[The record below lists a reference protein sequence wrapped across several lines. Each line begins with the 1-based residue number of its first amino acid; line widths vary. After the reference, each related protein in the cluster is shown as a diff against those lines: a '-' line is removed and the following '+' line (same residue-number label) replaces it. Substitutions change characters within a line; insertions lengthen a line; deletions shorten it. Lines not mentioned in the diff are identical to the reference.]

1 LLAGIFVM
9 MLIGVAVLTFFFVK
23 LQSARYTN
31 YSTAS
36 ALQMSDV
43 IKRSIEYSMLLNRR
57 EDISNTIK
65 TIGTEPGIDGVRIY
79 NKKGEISFSAQD
91 QELGTTIALTS
102 ETCIVCHQHGSTTP
116 TTPNVETLTRI
127 YTSAKGERVI
137 GIITPIKNDIRCS
150 SAPCHAHEPAQTV
163 LGILNVTLPLKETD
177 KNLAEFES
185 MQYQGG
191 IALILIVTAFT
202 GLFLWR
208 MVNIPVKKL
217 TEGTQAV
224 MEGNLDYT
232 IDVQTKDEIGIL
244 TRSFNHMTHELRRA
258 QDELKH
264 LNSTLEKR
272 VKEKTDELNRTQT
285 NIVQMEKMVSLGTLA
300 ATVAHELNNPLEGIL
315 TYAKL
320 IRRKI
325 QKEQLPDEAKA
336 EISEELM
343 IIADETSRCG
353 NIVKNLLLF
362 SRRRVG
368 ELREHNIRDIVQQT
382 AKLMDHHLMIHSIT
396 FTVEFADPLP
406 PILCDGQQISQALLA
421 LEINAVEAMPQ
432 GGELHIAVASP
443 SQTEITVAV
452 RDSGCGISPDVMPH
466 IFEPFYTTKKE
477 GKGTGLGLAVVYGI
491 IERHGGKIA
500 VQSSAAEGTTF
511 TITLPLRPP
520 LTMEEIS

>member
-1 LLAGIFVM
+1 M

-31 YSTAS
+31 YSTSS

-91 QELGTTIALTS
+91 QELGKTIALSS
-102 ETCIVCHQHGSTTP
+102 ETCIVCHQDGSRHAVTP
-116 TTPNVETLTRI
+116 EAGTLTRI
-127 YTSAKGERVI
+127 YTSPRGERVI
-137 GIITPIKNDIRCS
+137 GVTTPIMNDARCS
-150 SAPCHAHEPAQTV
+150 RAECHAHDGSQTV

-177 KNLAEFES
+177 RNLAEFEA
-185 MQYQGG
+185 MQYEGG

-224 MEGNLDYT
+224 IDGNLEYA
-232 IDVQTKDEIGIL
+232 IDVQTKDEIGTL
-244 TRSFNHMTHELRRA
+244 TQSFNHMTRELHRA
-258 QDELKH
+258 QEELKQF
-264 LNSTLEKR
+264 NATLERR
-272 VKEKTDELNRTQT
+272 VQEKTDELRRTQT
-285 NIVQMEKMVSLGTLA
+285 NIIQMEKMVSLGTLA

-320 IRRKI
+320 IRRRI
-325 QKEQLPDEAKA
+325 LKEPLPEDVKNEIADELK
-336 EISEELM
+336 L
-343 IIADETSRCG
+343 IADETSRCG

-382 AKLMDHHLMIHSIT
+382 AKLMDHHLMMHSVT
-396 FTVEFADPLP
+396 FAADFTEPLP
-406 PILCDGQQISQALLA
+406 LILCDGQQITQALLA
-421 LEINAVEAMPQ
+421 LEINATEAMPQ
-432 GGELHIAVASP
+432 GGELRLAIASP
-443 SQTEITVAV
+443 SPGEITIAV
-452 RDSGCGISPDVMPH
+452 RDSGCGISPEVMPH

-491 IERHGGKIA
+491 IERHGGTID
-500 VQSSAAEGTTF
+500 VQSTAEEGTTF
-511 TITLPLRPP
+511 TITLPVRPP
-520 LTMEEIS
+520 LTMEEIT

>member
-1 LLAGIFVM
+1 M
-9 MLIGVAVLTFFFVK
+9 MLIGVAVLTFFFVR
-23 LQSARYTN
+23 LQAERYTN

-79 NKKGEISFSAQD
+79 NKQGEISFSAQD
-91 QELGTTIALTS
+91 AELGRSIALTS
-102 ETCIVCHQHGSTTP
+102 ETCIVCHQNGAKAAIA
-116 TTPNVETLTRI
+116 PNAETLTRI
-127 YTSAKGERVI
+127 YTSAKGERLI
-137 GIITPIKNDIRCS
+137 GVITPIRNDIRCS
-150 SAPCHAHEPAQTV
+150 SAACHAHDSSQTV

-177 KNLAEFES
+177 RNIADFET
-185 MQYQGG
+185 MQYKGG

-224 MEGNLDYT
+224 IDGNLEYA
-232 IDVQTKDEIGIL
+232 IDVQTKDEIGTL
-244 TRSFNHMTHELRRA
+244 TRSFNHMTRELHRA
-258 QDELKH
+258 QEELKQF
-264 LNSTLEKR
+264 NATLEKR
-272 VKEKTDELNRTQT
+272 VQEKTDELRRTQT

-325 QKEQLPDEAKA
+325 QKEPIPEEAKA
-336 EISEELM
+336 EISEELKL
-343 IIADETSRCG
+343 IADETSRCG

-368 ELREHNIRDIVQQT
+368 ELREHNIHDIVQQT
-382 AKLMDHHLMIHSIT
+382 AKLMDHHLMMHSVT
-396 FTVEFADPLP
+396 FAADFTEPLP
-406 PILCDGQQISQALLA
+406 LIQCDGQQITQALLA
-421 LEINAVEAMPQ
+421 LEINATEAMPQ
-432 GGELHIAVASP
+432 GGELRIAVASP
-443 SQTEITVAV
+443 CADTITISV
-452 RDSGCGISPDVMPH
+452 RDTGSGISPDVMPH

-491 IERHGGKIA
+491 IERHGGKIE
-500 VQSSAAEGTTF
+500 VQSSADEGTTF
-511 TITLPLRPP
+511 TITLPVRPP
-520 LTMEEIS
+520 LTMEEIT

>member
-1 LLAGIFVM
+1 M

-23 LQSARYTN
+23 LQSERYTN

-57 EDISNTIK
+57 EDIANTIK

-79 NKKGEISFSAQD
+79 NKQGDISFSAQD
-91 QELGTTIALTS
+91 QELGTSISMTS
-102 ETCIVCHQHGSTTP
+102 QTCVVCHVNGDKHAV
-116 TTPNVETLTRI
+116 TPNAGTLTRV

-137 GIITPIKNDIRCS
+137 GVITPIRNDVRCS
-150 SAPCHAHEPAQTV
+150 SASCHAHEASQTV

-177 KNLAEFES
+177 KNLADFEA

-191 IALILIVTAFT
+191 IALILIVTGFT

-224 MEGNLDYT
+224 IDGNLDYS

-244 TRSFNHMTHELRRA
+244 TRSFNHMTKELRRA
-258 QDELKH
+258 QDDLKH
-264 LNSTLEKR
+264 LNATLEKR
-272 VKEKTDELNRTQT
+272 VQEKTDELRRTQT

-325 QKEQLPDEAKA
+325 QREAIPDEAKE
-336 EISEELM
+336 EISDELR

-368 ELREHNIRDIVQQT
+368 ELREHSIREIVQQT
-382 AKLMDHHLMIHSIT
+382 AKLIDHHLMIHSVT
-396 FTVEFADPLP
+396 FTSEFEEPLP
-406 PILCDGQQISQALLA
+406 QILCDGQQITQALLA

-432 GGELHIAVASP
+432 GGQLCLDVKPASPEGITIAVSD
-443 SQTEITVAV
+443 T
-452 RDSGCGISPDVMPH
+452 GCGISPDVMPH

-491 IERHGGKIA
+491 VERHGGTIDVKSTA
-500 VQSSAAEGTTF
+500 EEGTTF

-520 LTMEEIS
+520 LNMEEIT

>member
-1 LLAGIFVM
+1 M
-9 MLIGVAVLTFFFVK
+9 MFIGVAVLTFFFVK
-23 LQSARYTN
+23 LQSTRYTN
-31 YSTAS
+31 YSTSS

-65 TIGTEPGIDGVRIY
+65 TIGSEPGIDGVRIY
-79 NKKGEISFSAQD
+79 NKKGEISFSAREE
-91 QELGTTIALTS
+91 ELGTSIARTS
-102 ETCIVCHQHGSTTP
+102 ETCIVCHQNGSTEAVA
-116 TTPNVETLTRI
+116 PNVETLTRV
-127 YTSAKGERVI
+127 YTSSKGERVI
-137 GIITPIKNDIRCS
+137 GVITPIKNDIRCS
-150 SAPCHAHEPAQTV
+150 SAPCHAHERSQTV

-177 KNLAEFES
+177 KNLAEFET

-191 IALILIVTAFT
+191 IALIIIVTAFT
-202 GLFLWR
+202 GVFLWR

-217 TEGTQAV
+217 TEGTRAV
-224 MEGNLDYT
+224 IDGNLDYT
-232 IDVQTKDEIGIL
+232 IDVQTKDEIGLL
-244 TRSFNHMTHELRRA
+244 TQSFNHMTRELHRA
-258 QDELKH
+258 QDELKL
-264 LNSTLEKR
+264 LNATLEKR
-272 VKEKTDELNRTQT
+272 VQEKTDELHRTQT

-325 QKEQLPDEAKA
+325 LKEPIPEEAKNEMA
-336 EISEELM
+336 EELK

-382 AKLMDHHLMIHSIT
+382 AKLIDHHLMIHNVT
-396 FTVEFADPLP
+396 FAAEIAEPLP
-406 PILCDGQQISQALLA
+406 LILCDGQQISQALLA
-421 LEINAVEAMPQ
+421 LEINAVEAMPE
-432 GGELHIAVASP
+432 GGELHLGVTAP
-443 SQTEITVAV
+443 SSGEITVTV
-452 RDSGCGISPDVMPH
+452 RDTGCGISPDVMPH

-491 IERHGGKIA
+491 IERHGGKID
-500 VQSSAAEGTTF
+500 VQSTAAEGTTF

-520 LTMEEIS
+520 LTMEEIT

>member
-1 LLAGIFVM
+1 M

-57 EDISNTIK
+57 EDIANTIK

-79 NKKGEISFSAQD
+79 NKKGEICYSAQD
-91 QELGTTIALTS
+91 AELGTTIARS
-102 ETCIVCHQHGSTTP
+102 SATCSVCHQDNSSARP
-116 TTPNVETLTRI
+116 TAPDAETLTRI
-127 YTSAKGERVI
+127 FTSPKGERLI
-137 GIITPIKNDIRCS
+137 GVITPIRNNIRCS
-150 SAPCHAHEPAQTV
+150 SAACHAHEKSQTV

-185 MQYQGG
+185 MQYRGG

-208 MVNIPVKKL
+208 TVNIPVKKL
-217 TEGTQAV
+217 TDGTQAV
-224 MEGNLDYT
+224 IEGNLEYT

-244 TRSFNHMTHELRRA
+244 TRSFNHMTRELNRA
-258 QDELKH
+258 QDDLKH
-264 LNSTLEKR
+264 LNATLEKR
-272 VKEKTDELNRTQT
+272 VQEKTDELRRTQT

-320 IRRKI
+320 IRRKLEREPI
-325 QKEQLPDEAKA
+325 PDEAKK
-336 EISEELM
+336 EISEELK

-362 SRRRVG
+362 SRKRVG
-368 ELREHNIRDIVQQT
+368 ELREHNIREIIQQT
-382 AKLMDHHLMIHSIT
+382 AKLIDHHLMIHNVT
-396 FTVEFADPLP
+396 FTVDAADELP
-406 PILCDGQQISQALLA
+406 MILCDGQQISQALLA

-432 GGELHIAVASP
+432 GGQLRIAAAMP
-443 SQTEITVAV
+443 CPGEISIALSDTG
-452 RDSGCGISPDVMPH
+452 SGISPDVMPH
-466 IFEPFYTTKKE
+466 IFEPFYTTKRE

-491 IERHGGKIA
+491 IERHGGRIE
-500 VQSSAAEGTTF
+500 VQSKVNEGTTF
-511 TITLPLRPP
+511 LITLPLKPP
-520 LTMEEIS
+520 LTMDDIT

>member
-1 LLAGIFVM
+1 M

-23 LQSARYTN
+23 LQSERYTN

-36 ALQMSDV
+36 AMQMSDV

-57 EDISNTIK
+57 EDIANTIK

-91 QELGTTIALTS
+91 QELGNSIALTS
-102 ETCIVCHQHGSTTP
+102 GTCVVCHQNGSTRAIV
-116 TTPNVETLTRI
+116 PNVEMLTRI
-127 YTSAKGERVI
+127 YTSSKGERVI
-137 GIITPIKNDIRCS
+137 GVITPIKNDIRCS
-150 SAPCHAHEPAQTV
+150 SATCHAHDRSQTV
-163 LGILNVTLPLKETD
+163 LGILNVTLPLKDTD
-177 KNLAEFES
+177 KNLADFET
-185 MQYQGG
+185 MQYKGG

-217 TEGTQAV
+217 TEGTRAV
-224 MEGNLDYT
+224 IEGNLDYA

-244 TRSFNHMTHELRRA
+244 THSFNHMTRELRRA
-258 QDELKH
+258 QDDLKN

-272 VKEKTDELNRTQT
+272 VQEKTDELHRTQT

-325 QKEQLPDEAKA
+325 QKEPIAEDAKA
-336 EISEELM
+336 EISEELK

-382 AKLMDHHLMIHSIT
+382 AKLIDHHLMIHSVT
-396 FTVEFADPLP
+396 CRVEIAEPLP
-406 PILCDGQQISQALLA
+406 LILCDGQQITQALLA
-421 LEINAVEAMPQ
+421 LEINAVEAMPE
-432 GGELHIAVASP
+432 GGELHIAVAFPSP
-443 SQTEITVAV
+443 DEITVAV

-491 IERHGGKIA
+491 IERHGGKID
-500 VQSSAAEGTTF
+500 VHSTAAEGTTF

-520 LTMEEIS
+520 LNMEEIT

>member
-1 LLAGIFVM
+1 M

-23 LQSARYTN
+23 LQSERYTN

-36 ALQMSDV
+36 AMQMSDV

-57 EDISNTIK
+57 EDIANTIK

-91 QELGTTIALTS
+91 QELGSTIALTS
-102 ETCIVCHQHGSTTP
+102 GTCIVCHQNGSTSAI
-116 TTPNVETLTRI
+116 TPNVEMLTRI
-127 YTSAKGERVI
+127 SASPKGERVI
-137 GIITPIKNDIRCS
+137 GVITPIKNDIRCS
-150 SAPCHAHEPAQTV
+150 SAPCHAHDRSQTV

-177 KNLAEFES
+177 KNLADFEA
-185 MQYQGG
+185 MQYRGG

-224 MEGNLDYT
+224 IEGNLEYA

-244 TRSFNHMTHELRRA
+244 TYSFNHMTRELRRA
-258 QDELKH
+258 QDDLKQ
-264 LNSTLEKR
+264 LNATLEKR
-272 VKEKTDELNRTQT
+272 VQEKTDELHRTQT

-325 QKEQLPDEAKA
+325 QKEPIADDAKA
-336 EISEELM
+336 EISEELK

-382 AKLMDHHLMIHSIT
+382 AKLIDHHLMSI
-396 FTVEFADPLP
+396 
-406 PILCDGQQISQALLA
+406 
-421 LEINAVEAMPQ
+421 
-432 GGELHIAVASP
+432 
-443 SQTEITVAV
+443 
-452 RDSGCGISPDVMPH
+452 
-466 IFEPFYTTKKE
+466 
-477 GKGTGLGLAVVYGI
+477 
-491 IERHGGKIA
+491 
-500 VQSSAAEGTTF
+500 
-511 TITLPLRPP
+511 
-520 LTMEEIS
+520 